1 MLNKELLL
9 VTDQSM
15 SGVLFKSNYCRIIA
29 DETTTSNSY
38 ILQVISPYDSPLD
51 IIKFHIEK
59 LQPYEEIILFEVDQQ
74 ISSDSDRLKLFFILG
89 MVDASY
95 NPDKTTYA
103 SSCSYCPIILCSQ
116 PNDKTIKFII
126 KNKDSISHSIHT
138 GNLNLYYFD

>member
-1 MLNKELLL
+1 MFNRELLL
-9 VTDQSM
+9 VADQSM

-29 DETTTSNSY
+29 DETATISNSY
-38 ILQVISPYDSPLD
+38 ILQVISSYDSPLD

-59 LQPYEEIILFEVDQQ
+59 VQPYEEIILFEFDPQ
-74 ISSDSDRLKLFFILG
+74 ISSDYTKIGFLLG

-103 SSCSYCPIILCSQ
+103 SSCSDCPIILYPQ
-116 PNDKTIKFII
+116 PNDTTIKFII
-126 KNKDSISHSIHT
+126 KNKDSISHSVYT